1 MKHIFK
7 ALVFSLLPFFTLWGN
22 GTGHAKYQRESSA
35 GCAGIVDL
43 TRYPNGVSLQYPAV
57 NGLYFS
63 QDGKSLVAVEYYQV
77 SKISPKN

>member
-43 TRYPNGVSLQYPAV
+43 TRYPEGVSLKYPAV
-57 NGLYFS
+57 NGLYFGK
-63 QDGKSLVAVEYYQV
+63 DGKCLLAVEYTQV
-77 SKISPKN
+77 TLITPKN